1 MRKTLLLAC
10 LLTGL
15 LFTGNVSAQLS
26 TNPNKFLGNITTR
39 YNVDTDG
46 FKYTDLW
53 NQITPENESKW
64 GSIEG
69 NARGSFNWGS
79 DNAYNYAK
87 QHNIPFKFHCLIW
100 GAQYPNWINSLSKAE
115 QYKAIEEWMDAVAA
129 RYPDLPL
136 IDVVN
141 EAVPGHQPA
150 PYKEALGGDGVT
162 GYDWIVK
169 AFEMAHERW
178 PDAILIYND
187 YNTFQWQKNEFI
199 NLVQTLIDAGAPI
212 DAYGCQSHDL
222 TDMSVSNFKQAMT
235 DIQKALQLPM
245 YSTEYDI
252 GTADDNLQL
261 QRYKE
266 QIPYMWE
273 SDYCAGITLWGFIYG
288 ATWTTDGNSGIIRDG
303 KDRPAMKWLR
313 EYMASDKAKNA
324 GLRKNFPLTNGHTK
338 EASVYVTPST
348 IKASIGDTVTIN
360 VRARMRTKTIDHVD
374 LYIDN
379 VLKASMTEAPYITE
393 YVGTTANKKVTLKA
407 IVYTTDGS
415 EYTRYSHIT
424 TYPPRKPF
432 NDTVLQ
438 LPGTL
443 QAENFDGGADG
454 ISFHDS
460 DNVDE
465 GNVGYRKDNGGVD
478 IVTGNKGYAI
488 GYTANG
494 EWLEYTVDVNQA
506 GVYLYNAHVSSGTTG
521 SGFSVSIK
529 QNGEWVDLANI
540 SVPQTGSSNWDT
552 YKVVEGRCAVPLE
565 KGRAVMRITITGQQC
580 NIDKLELFPL
590 ETTDRVLLDI
600 KADPD
605 ELTAGSPTTIKV
617 TPTILPDTIKTA
629 TGEKIE
635 TVTIKSVSIY
645 VNDKFFKT
653 LTTAPYEAV
662 FTETNASG
670 LFTVK
675 AMAVDSKRRE
685 TPFFEGSFYV
695 RRGRMPYNGE
705 IAVPGIIQFE
715 NFDVQG
721 EMMSFHD
728 SDDIDQG
735 GHCYRN
741 DNEGLDIITENG
753 DTYVGYT
760 VAGEWM
766 EYSMNVKK
774 TDTYKFDAK
783 VRASEANAGFSILDA
798 ETMTE
803 IARLDIPESDGEWLT
818 LSGDIGTLEAG
829 AHKFRVVITGSGCD
843 LNLMR
848 ISKGSTS
855 VEEVS
860 SVDSYQVY
868 SITGVYVGLVEAA
881 DDASLDNAI
890 INKVGRSGIYLVK
903 SQKTGKTQRHL
914 VE

>member
-252 GTADDNLQL
+252 GTTDDNLQL